1 MDLVKIVGE
10 MIELREDLKE
20 QAKSLEWKAR
30 RLDRT
35 IDDLMEFFKH
45 RGLVETR
52 RVSSEKSA
60 PQG

>member
-20 QAKSLEWKAR
+20 QAKAIERKAR

-35 IDDLMEFFKH
+35 IDDLMEFLKH

-52 RVSSEKSA
+52 RVK
-60 PQG
+60 